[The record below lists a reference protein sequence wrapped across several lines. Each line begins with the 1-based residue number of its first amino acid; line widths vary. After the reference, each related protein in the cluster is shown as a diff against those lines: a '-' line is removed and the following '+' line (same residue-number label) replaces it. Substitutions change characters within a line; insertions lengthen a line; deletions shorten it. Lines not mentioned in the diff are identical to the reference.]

1 MAEEAVRVI
10 EEHLRYDVD
19 RKIPFCVLCKYAL
32 TKNVVRHLTA
42 SLFRNIRLFLRYSRE
57 FAMSMALPWWELKNV
72 CGLSGGCQYHG

>member
-10 EEHLRYDVD
+10 EEHLRYDDVD

-42 SLFRNIRLFLRYSRE
+42 SLLEIYVYF
-57 FAMSMALPWWELKNV
+57 
-72 CGLSGGCQYHG
+72 